1 MNAVN
6 ESMRLYCAIHRAAA
20 KMPTKDRIN
29 FIRRRLRAEYDTH
42 REETNPDRLRF
53 LHALAATQLETIQ
66 IQAKHLTDML
76 KSH

>member
-1 MNAVN
+1 MSDPSLSHSYTARSSFRKMNAVN

-42 REETNPDRLRF
+42 REETNPDRLR
-53 LHALAATQLETIQ
+53 
-66 IQAKHLTDML
+66 
-76 KSH
+76 